1 MLMSW
6 TLLRS
11 VTVQLCLHEFFLL
24 MNCWWHV
31 CITWNKDKCVIVL
44 RRMRKVQ
51 SETAHLT
58 GAPVFFCSLLR
69 WLPIIL
75 ESDYSILLVVHMI
88 CFLVVAQGD
97 DNFYKNFTFVF
108 HCAWPPRWL
117 ITLRNDPQKW
127 KFYYNFLTLMLFQIC
142 IDLFPLLNTK

>member
-1 MLMSW
+1 MLTSW

-11 VTVQLCLHEFFLL
+11 VTVQLWLHEFKLL

-31 CITWNKDKCVIVL
+31 CITWNEDKSVIVL

-58 GAPVFFCSLLR
+58 GASSQMSCLTVSQSVFFCSLLR

-88 CFLVVAQGD
+88 CFFFVVAQGD
-97 DNFYKNFTFVF
+97 DNFHTKKDLHFSPCMASKMANFFKEWSPKMKN
-108 HCAWPPRWL
+108 
-117 ITLRNDPQKW
+117 
-127 KFYYNFLTLMLFQIC
+127 
-142 IDLFPLLNTK
+142 LL